1 MESNHLKI
9 GENKILR
16 EGDELHP
23 DEIHSCPMCDSD
35 TEVDPFEPS
44 WFTITCDKCEWSVEV
59 QLEQPEL
66 CRYRDEHRYGH
77 IRYKSNG

>member
-1 MESNHLKI
+1 MEPNHLKI

-23 DEIHSCPMCDSD
+23 DELHSCPMCDSD

-59 QLEQPEL
+59 QLKQIVTNIDTDI
-66 CRYRDEHRYGH
+66 YGTKAMDE
-77 IRYKSNG
+77 